1 MKDMRIFD
9 IDEILKFETEHRVF
23 VCLTDMNTYKFIET
37 YDYINS
43 ERLVSYTDLEF
54 NISQMRYKTTFSDAK
69 FTPVVDFQRTALH
82 IIQKLYDSN
91 NELLNDCINFDG
103 GKLTDIIL
111 EKSSYNLEYT
121 RRLLKWVC
129 FANN

>member
-54 NISQMRYKTTFSDAK
+54 NISQMRY
-69 FTPVVDFQRTALH
+69 
-82 IIQKLYDSN
+82 
-91 NELLNDCINFDG
+91 
-103 GKLTDIIL
+103 
-111 EKSSYNLEYT
+111 NLQYT
-121 RRLLKWVC
+121 IRL
-129 FANN
+129 F